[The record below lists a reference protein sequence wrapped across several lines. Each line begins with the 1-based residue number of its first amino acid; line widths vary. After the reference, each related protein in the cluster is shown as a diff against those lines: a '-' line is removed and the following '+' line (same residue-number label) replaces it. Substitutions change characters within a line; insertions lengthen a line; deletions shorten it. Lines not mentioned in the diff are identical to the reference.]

1 MFSTPVW
8 NKRESLG
15 PLAPQA
21 RLVSALASLVKSL
34 TSLAG
39 IATRLVAML
48 RSLVSAIKHMDN
60 VAVGTEK
67 FI

>member
-21 RLVSALASLVKSL
+21 
-34 TSLAG
+34 
-39 IATRLVAML
+39 RLVAML